1 MNMSLYNIMSAE
13 LLERIRAGWKDTEN
27 VLKENRRMIAELS
40 QNVRGLDKTKSAS
53 VRVQIKEGKKRLAE
67 MTKHHREEKKE
78 LNELVRRH
86 TTERRMIKRMLKSV
100 STTKTRKRCPNAGG
114 LPSPLRP
121 PCPREGGVVGEP

>member
-1 MNMSLYNIMSAE
+1 MSAE
-13 LLERIRAGWKDTEN
+13 LLDRIRAGWKDTEN

-40 QNVRGLDKTKSAS
+40 QNVRGLDKTKSAL

-86 TTERRMIKRMLKSV
+86 ATERKMIKRAMKEV
-100 STTKTRKRCPNAGG
+100 SERREPTVPFPTLPSSGTKKRKRCPNGT
-114 LPSPLRP
+114 RKKN
-121 PCPREGGVVGEP
+121 GVCVSK